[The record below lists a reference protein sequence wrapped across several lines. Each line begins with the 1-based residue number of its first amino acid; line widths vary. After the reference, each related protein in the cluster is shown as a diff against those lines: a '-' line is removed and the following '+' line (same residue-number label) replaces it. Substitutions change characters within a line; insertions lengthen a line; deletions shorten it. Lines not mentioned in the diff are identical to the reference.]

1 MNMDPIPNT
10 LTVDQR
16 HDWYRV
22 RMPDEPFFCYIGSDG
37 SKVTHSLIHIRFINM
52 MYMSMDIIKSEIPE
66 CQDESQ
72 EPLVVALLAG
82 ADYSTF
88 TAFLY
93 GFIRLT
99 HPTTGRPLLPFL
111 ISPRNSAI
119 AIAHLMKETKCG
131 YVWVTD
137 GTMKDLAEEAIEI
150 NTDIKPIL
158 RRFPSFNDLYQT
170 EPSFLPETYDDTPVP
185 ISTLAVILHSSG
197 STSFPKIRIFTH
209 EIILQWGLILKST
222 EYYSLEGELFA
233 MSPPPYHAMGLFMT
247 SVAVRSRL
255 GLAVQSPHAPPGPMS
270 ADTFLELINSTDAAY
285 VLCIPSFLED
295 WSKDP
300 RARDILKRRK
310 AIVSVKKPFFYT
322 GIDRSFTFEVWGGGP
337 FNRQIGARLYDE
349 GVPLR
354 TLYGATEFGTL
365 NSPLGQIIKE
375 GHEWFSF
382 RPESQVAL
390 LPTDEDDVFQVVV
403 KDCEIQRLSA
413 HDTVVDGVLAFNT
426 NDLVQRH
433 PDNQTLYRIIGRAD
447 DQIMLSTGE
456 KVGVLCH
463 IPETNPGPL
472 EDIIKRN
479 PHIHDVIMFGRG
491 RQSNGILVQP
501 SSFEEAE
508 SLGVEGFRNLIW
520 PSIEEAN
527 IYAPAHSRILKEM
540 ILIVSSS
547 HPFTYT
553 AKETLKKGVILT
565 LYADKIDAL
574 YKDAEE
580 SVHAEIPIP
589 LGTHP
594 DGGWTEEESREFVS
608 KVIYT
613 VLRLDGKILDGTDD
627 IFGFGC
633 DSLQA
638 TYIRNTLLHA
648 LRQVAPLPNIR
659 NLPSSFVYQSP
670 TINALSQLI
679 AQASRSEV
687 YHHHHTDTLELRTKR
702 LENMIQQY
710 TSNWPVHH
718 PQKEYVNDE
727 EVILLTGSTGGL
739 GSQLLAQLVRIP
751 IVTKIYALNRPS
763 GKSSYERHRDVF
775 EDRGN
780 DVELLNSSKIV
791 FLEGDTSVSGFAIT
805 GANLFDEMRNSVT
818 TIIHNAW
825 NVNFNISLASFEP
838 AIRGVRNLINFALS
852 SPYSTPPRILFT
864 SSVGTIKTWANMP
877 PIKEEPFDDISL
889 LQTSGYG
896 ESKWVSE
903 RILTIAELETGLKP
917 VIIRVGQLSGGING
931 NWTTKEWFPS
941 IITASRIIG
950 SLPDYEG
957 VASFVPVHKA
967 ASAIIELRHAP
978 INFAHLVHPRP
989 IKWTELIHSIS
1000 DELQLPIIPFSD
1012 WVNQLENLPKTE
1024 EMFHKTHALHLIE
1037 FYKAAIPPPKGSATD
1052 SFSNEHEVM
1061 GLPTFETSRTVSAVE
1076 ALNEVSLPCIT
1087 TEEVVGW
1094 IGYWRAKGVLNE

>member
-1 MNMDPIPNT
+1 MNLDLSPNT

-22 RMPDEPFFCYIGSDG
+22 RMPDEPFFCYIGLDG
-37 SKVTHSLIHIRFINM
+37 SKEFISRARVGKAI
-52 MYMSMDIIKSEIPE
+52 YRSIDIIKSEIPE

-82 ADYSTF
+82 ADYPTF

-119 AIAHLMKETKCG
+119 AIAHLMKETRCG
-131 YVWVTD
+131 YIWVTD
-137 GTMKDLAEEAIEI
+137 GTMKLAEEAIEI
-150 NTDIKPIL
+150 NTDLKTIL
-158 RRFPSFNDLYQT
+158 RKFPSFDDLYQT
-170 EPSFLPETYDDTPVP
+170 EPSFLPETYDDSPVSLSTP
-185 ISTLAVILHSSG
+185 SVILHSSG
-197 STSFPKIRIFTH
+197 STSFPKIRMLTH
-209 EIILQWGLILKST
+209 EIILQRGPMLRST
-222 EYYSLEGELFA
+222 EYYSLEGELLA
-233 MSPPPYHAMGLFMT
+233 MSPPPYHALGLVMT
-247 SVAVRSRL
+247 SVAAHSRI
-255 GLAVQSPHAPPGPMS
+255 GLAVQSPYAPPGPMS
-270 ADTFLELINSTDAAY
+270 ADAFLDLIKSADAAY
-285 VLCIPSFLED
+285 VLCIPKFLEE
-295 WSKDP
+295 WSKD
-300 RARDILKRRK
+300 RSAKDILKRRK
-310 AIVSVKKPFFYT
+310 AILC
-322 GIDRSFTFEVWGGGP
+322 GGGP
-337 FNRQIGARLYDE
+337 INRQIGARLFDE
-349 GVPLR
+349 GVPFL
-354 TLYGATEFGTL
+354 TIYGTTEVGPL
-365 NSPLGQIIKE
+365 NAPLAQIIKE

-382 RPESQVAL
+382 RAESQIAL
-390 LPTDEDDVFQVVV
+390 LPTDENDVFQVVV
-403 KDCEIQRLSA
+403 KDWKLQRLSV
-413 HDTVVDGVLAFNT
+413 HDTVVDGVPAFNT

-433 PDNQTLYRIIGRAD
+433 PDNRTLYRIIGRAD

-456 KVGVLCH
+456 K
-463 IPETNPGPL
+463 TNPGPL

-508 SLGVEGFRNLIW
+508 SLGLEGFRNLVW
-520 PSIEEAN
+520 SSIEEAN
-527 IYAPAHSRILKEM
+527 TYAPAHSRILKEM
-540 ILIVSSS
+540 ILIASSS
-547 HPFTYT
+547 RPFVYT

-565 LYADKIDAL
+565 LYGDIIDAL

-580 SVHAEIPIP
+580 SVHAEIPVP

-594 DGGWTEEESREFVS
+594 DGGWTEEEILVFVS
-608 KVIYT
+608 KVIHT
-613 VLRLDGKILDGTDD
+613 VLRLDGKALIGTDD
-627 IFGFGC
+627 IFRFGC

-679 AQASRSEV
+679 AQASRSEI
-687 YHHHHTDTLELRTKR
+687 YHHHTDTLERRTKR

-710 TSNWPVHH
+710 RSNWPVHH

-739 GSQLLAQLVRIP
+739 GSQLLAQLVEIP
-751 IVTKIYALNRPS
+751 TVTKIYALNRPGG
-763 GKSSYERHRDVF
+763 GKSPYERHVDVF

-780 DVELLNSSKIV
+780 DVEILNSSKIV
-791 FLEGDTSVSGFAIT
+791 FLEGDTSVSGFAISD
-805 GANLFDEMRNSVT
+805 AKLFDEMRNSVT

-852 SPYSTPPRILFT
+852 SPYSTPPRLLFT
-864 SSVGTIKTWANMP
+864 SSVGTIKKWANIP
-877 PIKEEPFDDISL
+877 PIKEEPFYDISL

-903 RILTIAELETGLKP
+903 RILTIAELETALKP
-917 VIIRVGQLSGGING
+917 VIIRVGQLSGGMNG
-931 NWTTKEWFPS
+931 NWTTREWFPS
-941 IITASRIIG
+941 IVIASQIIG
-950 SLPDYEG
+950 SLPDYGG

-989 IKWTELIHSIS
+989 INWTELIHSIS
-1000 DELQLPIIPFSD
+1000 DELQLPIISFSD
-1012 WVNQLENLPKTE
+1012 WVNQLKDLPKTE

-1037 FYKAAIPPPKGSATD
+1037 FYKAAIPPPNGSAAD
-1052 SFSNEHEVM
+1052 SSSFSYRHEVM
-1061 GLPTFETSRTVSAVE
+1061 GLPTFEMSKTANAVE
-1076 ALNEVSLPCIT
+1076 ALNEVNLPSIT
-1087 TEEVVGW
+1087 REDVIKW
-1094 IGYWRAKGVLNE
+1094 IGYWRARGVLNG

>member
-1 MNMDPIPNT
+1 MNIDPLPNT
-10 LTVDQR
+10 LTVDQL
-16 HDWYRV
+16 HDLHRV

-37 SKVTHSLIHIRFINM
+37 SKEFISRARVGKAI
-52 MYMSMDIIKSEIPE
+52 YRAIDVIKSEIPE
-66 CQDESQ
+66 CQDETK

-82 ADYSTF
+82 ADYPTF

-119 AIAHLMKETKCG
+119 AIAHLLKETRCG

-137 GTMKDLAEEAIEI
+137 GTMKDLAEEALEI
-150 NTDIKPIL
+150 DTDIKPIL
-158 RRFPSFNDLYQT
+158 RKFPSFDDLYQI
-170 EPSFLPETYDDTPVP
+170 EPSFLPETYDDTPVVLSMP
-185 ISTLAVILHSSG
+185 V
-197 STSFPKIRIFTH
+197 K
-209 EIILQWGLILKST
+209 
-222 EYYSLEGELFA
+222 
-233 MSPPPYHAMGLFMT
+233 M
-247 SVAVRSRL
+247 
-255 GLAVQSPHAPPGPMS
+255 GLAVQSPYAPPGPMS
-270 ADTFLELINSTDAAY
+270 ADTFLDLIKSTDTAY
-285 VLCIPSFLED
+285 VFCIPSFIEE
-295 WSKDP
+295 WSRDP
-300 RARDILKRRK
+300 SARDVLKRRK
-310 AIVSVKKPFFYT
+310 AILC
-322 GIDRSFTFEVWGGGP
+322 GGGP
-337 FNRQIGARLYDE
+337 INRQIGLRLFNE
-349 GVPLR
+349 GVPLL
-354 TLYGATEFGTL
+354 TIYGATEFGPL
-365 NSPLGQIIKE
+365 NEPLAQIIKE

-382 RPESQVAL
+382 RPESQIVL
-390 LPTDEDDVFQVVV
+390 LPTDENDVFQVVV
-403 KDCEIQRLSA
+403 KESEIHRLSA
-413 HDTVVDGVLAFNT
+413 HDTVVDGVPAFNT

-433 PDNQTLYRIIGRAD
+433 PDNLTLYRLIGRAD

-456 KVGVLCH
+456 K
-463 IPETNPGPL
+463 TNPGPL

-479 PHIHDVIMFGRG
+479 SHIHDVIMFGRS

-527 IYAPAHSRILKEM
+527 TYAPAHSRILKEM
-540 ILIVSSS
+540 ILIASSS
-547 HPFTYT
+547 QPFTYT
-553 AKETLKKGVILT
+553 VKETSKKGIILT

-574 YKDAEE
+574 YKDAEA
-580 SVHAEIPIP
+580 SVHAEIPVP
-589 LGTHP
+589 LGTDP

-608 KVIYT
+608 KVIHT
-613 VLRLDGKILDGTDD
+613 VLRLDSKVLNATDD

-679 AQASRSEV
+679 AQASRSEI
-687 YHHHHTDTLELRTKR
+687 YHHHTDTLERRTKR

-710 TSNWPVHH
+710 TSNWPEHH

-739 GSQLLAQLVRIP
+739 GSQLLAQLVEIP
-751 IVTKIYALNRPS
+751 TITKIYALNRPGG
-763 GKSSYERHRDVF
+763 GKSSYERHVEAF

-780 DVELLNSSKIV
+780 DVEILNSSKIV
-791 FLEGDTSVSGFAIT
+791 FLEGDTSVSGFAISD
-805 GANLFDEMRNSVT
+805 AKLFDEMRNSVT

-825 NVNFNISLASFEP
+825 SVNFNISLASFEP
-838 AIRGVRNLINFALS
+838 AIRGVRNLIDFALS

-864 SSVGTIKTWANMP
+864 SSVGIIKTWANIP
-877 PIKEEPFDDISL
+877 PVKEEPFEDINL

-903 RILTIAELETGLKP
+903 RILTIAELKTGLKP
-917 VIIRVGQLSGGING
+917 VIIRVGQLSGGMNG
-931 NWTTKEWFPS
+931 NWTTREWFPS
-941 IITASRIIG
+941 IVTASRIIG

-957 VASFVPVHKA
+957 VCFLLNKSKLRIHPLAKVASFVPVHKA

-1000 DELQLPIIPFSD
+1000 DELQLPIIPFLD

-1024 EMFHKTHALHLIE
+1024 EMLHKTHALHLIE
-1037 FYKAAIPPPKGSATD
+1037 FYKAAILPLEESTTD
-1052 SFSNEHEVM
+1052 SSFSHQHEIM
-1061 GLPTFETSRTVSAVE
+1061 GLPTFETSMTANTVEV
-1076 ALNEVSLPCIT
+1076 LNEVNLPSISK
-1087 TEEVVGW
+1087 EEVVGW
-1094 IGYWRAKGVLNE
+1094 IGYWRAKGVLN

>member
-1 MNMDPIPNT
+1 MNIDQLPNT
-10 LTVDQR
+10 LTVDQL
-16 HDWYRV
+16 HDLHRV
-22 RMPDEPFFCYIGSDG
+22 RMPDELFFCYTGSDG
-37 SKVTHSLIHIRFINM
+37 SNVTYSPLIDHYHADKKITGIHITSQNWES
-52 MYMSMDIIKSEIPE
+52 YLQSEIPE
-66 CQDESQ
+66 CQEETN
-72 EPLVVALLAG
+72 EPLIVALLSG
-82 ADYSTF
+82 AALKQVSCKDYPTF

-99 HPTTGRPLLPFL
+99 HPTIGRPLLPFL

-119 AIAHLMKETKCG
+119 AIAHLMKETRCS

-137 GTMKDLAEEAIEI
+137 GTVKDLAEEAIEI
-150 NTDIKPIL
+150 NRDLKPIL
-158 RRFPSFNDLYQT
+158 RKFPSFDDLYQT
-170 EPSFLPETYDDTPVP
+170 EPSFLPETYDDSPVP
-185 ISTLAVILHSSG
+185 LSTPSVILHSSG
-197 STSFPKIRIFTH
+197 STEH
-209 EIILQWGLILKST
+209 
-222 EYYSLEGELFA
+222 YSLEGELFA
-233 MSPPPYHAMGLFMT
+233 MSPSPYHAMGLFMT
-247 SVAVRSRL
+247 SVAAHSRI
-255 GLAVQSPHAPPGPMS
+255 GLAVQSPYSPPGPMS
-270 ADTFLELINSTDAAY
+270 ADSFLDLIKSTDAAY
-285 VLCIPSFLED
+285 VLCIPNFLEE

-300 RARDILKRRK
+300 SAKDILKRRK
-310 AIVSVKKPFFYT
+310 AILAL
-322 GIDRSFTFEVWGGGP
+322 FEVWSGGP
-337 FNRQIGARLYDE
+337 LNRQVGARLYDE

-354 TLYGATEFGTL
+354 VLYGATEFGSV
-365 NSPLGQIIKE
+365 NAPLAQIIKE

-390 LPTDEDDVFQVVV
+390 LPTDENDVFQVIV
-403 KDCEIQRLSA
+403 KDCETQRLPI
-413 HDTVVDGVLAFNT
+413 HDTVVDGVPAFNT

-433 PDNQTLYRIIGRAD
+433 PDNRTLYQIIGRMD

-456 KVGVLCH
+456 K
-463 IPETNPGPL
+463 TNPGPL

-520 PSIEEAN
+520 PSIKEAN

-540 ILIVSSS
+540 ILIASSPQ
-547 HPFTYT
+547 PFTYT
-553 AKETLKKGVILT
+553 VKETSKKGVILA

-580 SVHAEIPIP
+580 SVHAEIPVP

-608 KVIYT
+608 KVIHT
-613 VLRLDGKILDGTDD
+613 VLRLDGKALGGTDD
-627 IFGFGC
+627 IFEFGC

-670 TINALSQLI
+670 TISALSQLI
-679 AQASRSEV
+679 AQASRSEI
-687 YHHHHTDTLELRTKR
+687 YHHHTDTLERRTKR

-727 EVILLTGSTGGL
+727 EVMLLTGSTGGL
-739 GSQLLAQLVRIP
+739 GSQLLVQLVEIP
-751 IVTKIYALNRPS
+751 TVTKIYALNRPGG
-763 GKSSYERHRDVF
+763 GKSSYERHVEAF

-780 DVELLNSSKIV
+780 DIELLNSPKIV

-805 GANLFDEMRNSVT
+805 DTNLFDKAT
-818 TIIHNAW
+818 W

-838 AIRGVRNLINFALS
+838 AIRGVRNLISFALS
-852 SPYSTPPRILFT
+852 SPYSTPPP
-864 SSVGTIKTWANMP
+864 WANIP
-877 PIKEEPFDDISL
+877 PIKEEPFEDISL

-903 RILTIAELETGLKP
+903 RILTIAELETALKP
-917 VIIRVGQLSGGING
+917 VIIRVSQLSGGMNG
-931 NWTTKEWFPS
+931 NWTTREWFPS
-941 IITASRIIG
+941 IVTAGRIIG

-957 VASFVPVHKA
+957 VASFIPVHKA

-978 INFAHLVHPRP
+978 INFAHIVHPRP
-989 IKWTELIHSIS
+989 IKLTELIHSIS
-1000 DELQLPIIPFSD
+1000 EELQLPIIPFSD
-1012 WVNQLENLPKTE
+1012 WVNRLENLPKTE
-1024 EMFHKTHALHLIE
+1024 EILHKTHALHLIG
-1037 FYKAAIPPPKGSATD
+1037 FYKAGMPPLKGNATD
-1052 SFSNEHEVM
+1052 SFSNQHEVM
-1061 GLPTFETSRTVSAVE
+1061 GLPTFETSKTESAVE
-1076 ALNEVSLPCIT
+1076 ALNERNLPSIT
-1087 TEEVVGW
+1087 KEEVVGW
-1094 IGYWRAKGVLNE
+1094 IGYWRAKGVLNG